1 MLNKKQREAE
11 AAAAAASSSTSS
23 SSTPSSSAASSSVV
37 GNGIGGHERGSW
49 SGAVP
54 ISLPVGTKGSSSSM
68 TSTGAGPASGN
79 SSSSGNCSPTAGVV
93 VHPHPYRHPLLPPG
107 NYDEEY
113 PLRKT
118 GEFWKIHSKKICIK
132 INNSNKSNSIQFHSK
147 I

>member
-23 SSTPSSSAASSSVV
+23 SSTPSSAASSTV

-79 SSSSGNCSPTAGVV
+79 SSSSGNNSPTSGVV

-107 NYDEEY
+107 NYDDDF

-118 GEFWKIHSKKICIK
+118 GEFEDHSKIFK
-132 INNSNKSNSIQFHSK
+132 INNSNKRNTMRIH
-147 I
+147 